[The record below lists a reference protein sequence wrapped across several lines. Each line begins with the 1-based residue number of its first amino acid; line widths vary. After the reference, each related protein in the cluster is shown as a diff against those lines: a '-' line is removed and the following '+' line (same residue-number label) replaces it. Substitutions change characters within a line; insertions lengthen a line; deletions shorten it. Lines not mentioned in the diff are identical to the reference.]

1 MLEKIPSGKLMKSI
15 FAATIAATLGCVS
28 ALPAHA
34 AAFSDFN
41 DRIVKFTHSASE
53 ADLLAL
59 DAASISFGNTSIYI
73 GTFQRGSNNQDPIV
87 TSFTN
92 GIRDWTQSYD
102 TSGIDGR
109 GVGLL
114 WDEGSQNLYGAF
126 TADGGSQGNETFGQA
141 TQAGWLS
148 GYGSGGGAA
157 ASVLLKLNPT
167 TGTSEAGTF
176 IRALLSNGG
185 TNTLTPMG
193 LSYVDDQVVFLG
205 DSRFAPV
212 DVDGQRFNDDDLASG
227 FDAPFEYRVVLQ
239 SDLSQANSAEAI
251 GWNDVTEFSPL
262 MTTAG
267 GGNTDSEG
275 NADNPS
281 DDETTGAGGDAE
293 TPNDDTGSTT
303 GDETA
308 QDDTPET
315 GGESGGELV
324 DDIKPGEEAESVPE
338 PGSMVGLLA
347 IMAVGMW
354 RQRSQL
360 ASSKAD

>member
-1 MLEKIPSGKLMKSI
+1 MKLI
-15 FAATIAATLGCVS
+15 CTAAIAATLGCLS
-28 ALPAHA
+28 ALPVHA
-34 AAFSDFN
+34 AAFSDLN
-41 DRIVKFTHSASE
+41 DGVVKFTPSASE
-53 ADLLAL
+53 TDLLAL

-73 GTFQRGSNNQDPIV
+73 GTFQRGNNNQDPIV

-114 WDEGSQNLYGAF
+114 WDEGSQNLYGVF
-126 TADGGSQGNETFGQA
+126 TADGGSQGDETFGQA
-141 TQAGWLS
+141 TQDGWLS

-157 ASVLLKLNPT
+157 VSVLLKLNPT

-185 TNTLTPMG
+185 TNTLRPTG
-193 LSYVDDQVVFLG
+193 LNYIDDQVVFFG

-212 DVDGQRFNDDDLASG
+212 GVDGQRFSDDDLASG

-251 GWNDVTEFSPL
+251 GWNGVTEFSPL
-262 MTTAG
+262 TTTAG

-275 NADNPS
+275 SS
-281 DDETTGAGGDAE
+281 DSSTDDGTTGTGGDAE
-293 TPNDDTGSTT
+293 SPNDDSGATT

-308 QDDTPET
+308 QDDTP
-315 GGESGGELV
+315 GANDGEIV
-324 DDIKPGEEAESVPE
+324 DDIEPGEEAESVPE
-338 PGSMVGLLA
+338 PGIVVGLLA
-347 IMAVGMW
+347 IVMVGVW

-360 ASSKAD
+360 ASSKAV